1 MKNQLL
7 LLILLASASPAGGE
21 NSTQQ
26 NWEIHGLNHAETRH
40 SQLANINRQNINKL
54 GLAWYFETGSK
65 RGLEATPLVI
75 DGVIYFS
82 GTWSKVF
89 ANNAKTGE
97 PLWEF
102 DPKVPR
108 FKGANACCD
117 VVNRGVAAWG
127 DSIIFGTID
136 GRLISLN
143 RSDGSVNWEVLT
155 IDPNKPYTITGA
167 PRIVNEKVIIGNG
180 GAEYG
185 VRGYITAYDVK
196 DGSQSWRFY
205 TVPGNPD
212 TPYESEAMQMA
223 AKTWSGDVYWKT
235 GGGGTVWDSMAFDP
249 DLNLL
254 YFGVGN
260 GSPWNR
266 HVRSP
271 GGGDN
276 LFLSSIVAVN
286 ADSGK
291 YVWHY
296 QTTPGDTWDYTATQ
310 HMILADLVFR
320 NKTRKVLMQAPKNG
334 FFYVID
340 RATGELLSAKN
351 YVPITWASRV
361 DLETG
366 RPVETENADHFEE
379 SQLTAPAAFGGHNW
393 HPMAFNPIEQLVYI
407 PAIEAMQAYS
417 TDTNYQHLEGPHW
430 NLGQDS
436 SENNPFSLTSL
447 PSDLFS
453 AVYKKLMRGQLI
465 AWDPV
470 LEEEK
475 WRVSHKTMWNGGVLS
490 TQGGL
495 IFQGTGDAR
504 LVAYRSDTGQKLWET
519 KTDSGII
526 APPITYQIDGEQ
538 YLAVMAG
545 WGGAIGL
552 MISDNEESF
561 GTGRLLVYKLGASKE
576 LPDSSLAYYLP
587 EPPNRTNDSNSIE
600 RGAALYETHCQRCHG
615 IGLGTQNIVKD
626 LRYMNKETHSLFDEI
641 VLDGILK
648 SIGMI
653 SFSDVLEKKDTQD
666 IHNYLIERS
675 NDLWERQDDRVGWI
689 KSSEQFI
696 YELIASLATWLLEPD
711 QNE

>member
-1 MKNQLL
+1 MQKQFISLVFL
-7 LLILLASASPAGGE
+7 TLSSFTWA
-21 NSTQQ
+21 Q
-26 NWEIHGLNHAETRH
+26 NPERLEWPVHGLNQAETRH
-40 SQLANINRQNINKL
+40 SDLSQINRKNIKNL
-54 GLAWYFETGSK
+54 GLTWYFETGSK

-75 DGVIYFS
+75 DGTIYFS

-89 ANNAKTGE
+89 ANDAKTGE
-97 PLWEF
+97 PIWEF

-108 FKGANACCD
+108 FQGANACCD

-143 RSDGSVNWEVLT
+143 RFDGSVNWDVMT
-155 IDPNKPYTITGA
+155 VDPNKPYTITGA
-167 PRIVNEKVIIGNG
+167 PRILNKKVVIGNG

-185 VRGYITAYDVK
+185 VRGYVTAYDVE

-205 TVPGNPD
+205 TVPGDPKK
-212 TPYESEAMQMA
+212 PYENEAMRMA
-223 AKTWSGDVYWKT
+223 AQTWSGDVYWKT
-235 GGGGTVWDSMAFDP
+235 GGGGTVWDSMTFDP
-249 DLNLL
+249 ELNLL
-254 YFGVGN
+254 YLGVGN

-286 ADSGK
+286 ADNGN

-310 HMILADLVFR
+310 HMILADIVFR

-340 RATGELLSAKN
+340 RVTGELLSAKN

-361 DLETG
+361 DLENG
-366 RPVETENADHFEE
+366 RPIETENADHFED

-407 PAIEAMQAYS
+407 PAIQAMQDYS
-417 TDTNYQHLEGPHW
+417 TDTNYQHVEGPHW
-430 NLGQDS
+430 NLGQGS
-436 SENNPFSLTSL
+436 SENNPFSPASL
-447 PSDLFS
+447 PSELFG
-453 AVYKKLMRGQLI
+453 AVYRKLMRGQLI

-470 LEEEK
+470 LEEER
-475 WRVSHKTMWNGGVLS
+475 WRVPHNTMWNGGVLS

-504 LVAYRSDTGQKLWET
+504 LVAYRSDTGEKLWET
-519 KTDSGII
+519 KTDTGII

-538 YLAVMAG
+538 YVAVMAG

-552 MISDNEESF
+552 MISDNEESI
-561 GTGRLLVYKLGASKE
+561 GTGRLLVYKLGASEE
-576 LPDSSLAYYLP
+576 LPSSSPTYHLP
-587 EPPNRTNDSNSIE
+587 EPPMRIVDSDSID

-615 IGLGTQNIVKD
+615 IGLGPQNIVKD
-626 LRYMNKETHSLFDEI
+626 LRYMNEATHTLFDDI
-641 VLDGILK
+641 VLRGLLK
-648 SIGMI
+648 NIGMI
-653 SFSDVLEKKDTQD
+653 SFNEILEQKDTQD

-675 NDLWERQDDRVGWI
+675 NDLWEQRNEKVGWI
-689 KSSEQFI
+689 NSSQLFI
-696 YELIASLATWLLEPD
+696 YELIASAVSWLLEPEQKD
-711 QNE
+711 